1 MFPSDVTNVCPT
13 RTNKQVPKEGVPS
26 VYDGYKLDHSGEH
39 KGRLLTP
46 EWLVYGPPFAR
57 LHSVGRAQEGS
68 DRRARVF
75 GPANEPSPRAEW
87 P

>member
-1 MFPSDVTNVCPT
+1 MGSRKWEAHVKHKKQ
-13 RTNKQVPKEGVPS
+13 NKR
-26 VYDGYKLDHSGEH
+26 YKRSECILWVQLDHSGEH
-39 KGRLLTP
+39 DGRLLTP

-75 GPANEPSPRAEW
+75 GPANKPSPRAEW